1 MAFMEP
7 AARGAS
13 TFSVRAPQRPAER
26 SGELDSAVR
35 ARTEARAGVPLG
47 DVRVHYNSP
56 APRVLGA
63 GAYAFGDEIHLGPGQ
78 EEHLPHEAWHL
89 AQQRRGDVTPTGR
102 SADGRPLNGDPR
114 LEHEADAMAHAAPA
128 ARPDAAPAAAANAPA
143 AMFPAVLQLAF
154 KATQKSNGTWVLTG
168 RPAFR
173 SFVRKAVIDKYNKD
187 WEHDIWLDDDVS
199 LSDEELDQCHVVP
212 WANIRSNILGAY
224 LNEEITQSEFESS
237 TDALYGKQRNTDEY
251 ATMVSWR
258 DEVTGAGPSDASA
271 SDVQELGTL
280 LNSATPN
287 LRLDDKTA
295 NRKIKDRP
303 DPHLVQTPG
312 GQHWQMTPNSYLNI
326 GENRQYMRSP
336 LWSPGGTHLYSSST
350 GPLTPERLKDEDYDM
365 LVDEV

>member
-35 ARTEARAGVPLG
+35 ARTEARAGFPLG

-102 SADGRPLNGDPR
+102 SDDGRPLNDEPR
-114 LEHEADAMAHAAPA
+114 LEREADVQPRAIAPVAALGL
-128 ARPDAAPAAAANAPA
+128 
-143 AMFPAVLQLAF
+143 FPGVLQLAF
-154 KATQKSNGTWVLTG
+154 KATKKNNGSWLLTG

-173 SFVRKAVIDKYNKD
+173 SFVRQAVIDKYNAD
-187 WEHDIWLDDDVS
+187 WEHDDELPDDVS
-199 LSDEELDQCHVVP
+199 FSDEELDQCHVTA
-212 WANIRSNILGAY
+212 WATIRDGILEAY
-224 LNEEITQSEFESS
+224 LNGDIDEDEFERK
-237 TDALYGKQRNTDEY
+237 TDALYGEDTDTDEY
-251 ATMVSWR
+251 GNMVSAR
-258 DEVTGAGPSDASA
+258 EAVTDVGPDKASA

-303 DPHLVQTPG
+303 DPHLVLTPKRK
-312 GQHWQMTPNSYLNI
+312 HYEMSPNSELNLT
-326 GENRQYMRSP
+326 ENRDISRSP
-336 LWSPGGTHLYSSST
+336 LWTPNRTHIYSSST
-350 GPLTPERLKDEDYDM
+350 GPLSPKRLKKET
-365 LVDEV
+365 LNLWK